1 MISWELFV
9 GDLSGERTSLNDV
22 YVLSVLSS
30 LTRSALRGPRRCCL
44 LRKTVPLVPHKFPI
58 SLVSHQIF
66 YPPDSNHIVNIF
78 PTSSSPLSCIRFI
91 RIKSTWYRR
100 AHQCTRSQCQP
111 LAQYSTGNYSTPT
124 FQSQSRAFSR
134 FFHSATLAPLTS
146 PTVTLTHV
154 KDIPRV

>member
-22 YVLSVLSS
+22 YVSFLIKLNKVGTSRSS
-30 LTRSALRGPRRCCL
+30 SMLFAK
-44 LRKTVPLVPHKFPI
+44 KTVPLVPHKFPI

-100 AHQCTRSQCQP
+100 AHQCARSQCQP

>member
-1 MISWELFV
+1 MIYLAKEHLLTMF
-9 GDLSGERTSLNDV
+9 TFCF
-22 YVLSVLSS
+22 LSS

-100 AHQCTRSQCQP
+100 AHQLKTLPSIRFWLSFWPVNTCLFVC
-111 LAQYSTGNYSTPT
+111 LFCCKNSTNVLM
-124 FQSQSRAFSR
+124 RC
-134 FFHSATLAPLTS
+134 
-146 PTVTLTHV
+146 
-154 KDIPRV
+154 

>member
-1 MISWELFV
+1 MIYLAKEHLLTMFTV
-9 GDLSGERTSLNDV
+9 CF
-22 YVLSVLSS
+22 LSS

-100 AHQCTRSQCQP
+100 AHQCARSQCQP

-124 FQSQSRAFSR
+124 FSVTKSS
-134 FFHSATLAPLTS
+134 FFTIFPLGHAGTIDQ
-146 PTVTLTHV
+146 PHRDLNPCKRHPPGLKHCTY
-154 KDIPRV
+154 P